1 MLFFSSLSHMWSQSL
16 VHKGAMAMVTP
27 GVLHFFLEDLRRR
40 RRPPNSIIKRVTS
53 YLSSWAIAKIAK
65 HSIYPRVIQGIGL
78 VILGNSYLGKSHQ
91 IMQYI
96 SKSKHYCMHYF
107 GANRN
112 VEGESTCL
120 ARKCHVGRRRTSLV
134 RLPHSQ
140 LLASICVL
148 YIQKN
153 TYSK

>member
-1 MLFFSSLSHMWSQSL
+1 MFLFNHRVNIINKTS
-16 VHKGAMAMVTP
+16 
-27 GVLHFFLEDLRRR
+27 FLEH
-40 RRPPNSIIKRVTS
+40 SIIKRVTS

-78 VILGNSYLGKSHQ
+78 VILGNPYLGKSHQ

-96 SKSKHYCMHYF
+96 QKVNIIICITWVQIEY
-107 GANRN
+107 A
-112 VEGESTCL
+112 EGESTCL
-120 ARKCHVGRRRTSLV
+120 ARKCPVGRPRTSLV

-140 LLASICVL
+140 LLASICVS

-153 TYSK
+153 TYAK